1 MVEKEAVRFTVLQ
14 FIGIIIVFLLFLKL
28 ETVMKLYFTN
38 KISSRTSNI
47 FWMLLI
53 TYLIWQWMV
62 TGEFPLHSKL
72 YYLNKSPDIVVSI

>member
-1 MVEKEAVRFTVLQ
+1 MVEKEAIRFTVLQ
-14 FIGIIIVFLLFLKL
+14 YIGIIIVFILFLRL
-28 ETVMKLYFTN
+28 QTVFTN
-38 KISSRTSNI
+38 KISSRTINV
-47 FWMLLI
+47 FWMLLV